1 MLYFSD
7 LFKKTITVSYLTMPE
22 EKLNKIQKKF
32 KENFFKIPNFKPIQS
47 IENSRNKRILLDP
60 LKIQSFEDISE
71 KDREYLESTL
81 GVGQNDFG
89 QISVDLSVD
98 NFRPQTMLQA
108 VLPSGE
114 VEGKES
120 NLS

>member
-1 MLYFSD
+1 
-7 LFKKTITVSYLTMPE
+7 MPE
-22 EKLNKIQKKF
+22 EKLNRIQKKF
-32 KENFFKIPNFKPIQS
+32 KENFFKIPNFKPIQG
-47 IENSRNKRILLDP
+47 IENSKNKRILLDP
-60 LKIQSFEDISE
+60 LKIQTFEDISE

-98 NFRPQTMLQA
+98 NFRPQTMLKA

-114 VEGKES
+114 VEG
-120 NLS
+120 NDC

>member
-1 MLYFSD
+1 
-7 LFKKTITVSYLTMPE
+7 MPE

-32 KENFFKIPNFKPIQS
+32 KENFFKIPNFKPIQN
-47 IENSRNKRILLDP
+47 IENSKNKRILLDP
-60 LKIQSFEDISE
+60 LKIQAFEDISE

-98 NFRPQTMLQA
+98 NFRPQTMLKA

-114 VEGKES
+114 VEGKRK
-120 NLS
+120 

>member
-1 MLYFSD
+1 M
-7 LFKKTITVSYLTMPE
+7 
-22 EKLNKIQKKF
+22 
-32 KENFFKIPNFKPIQS
+32 
-47 IENSRNKRILLDP
+47 LDP
-60 LKIQSFEDISE
+60 LKIQTFEDISE

-98 NFRPQTMLQA
+98 NFRPQTMLKA

-114 VEGKES
+114 VEGKKCHKSANSYIIGDKGSSKNDVTEVGGEVYVS
-120 NLS
+120 ITKRWGLGG